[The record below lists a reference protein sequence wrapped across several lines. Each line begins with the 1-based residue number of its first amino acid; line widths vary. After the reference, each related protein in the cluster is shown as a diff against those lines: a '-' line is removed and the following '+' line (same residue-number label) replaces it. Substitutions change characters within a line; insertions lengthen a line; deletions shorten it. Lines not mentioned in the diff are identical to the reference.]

1 MARRLLFNAKAQR
14 RRDFSGTQRHRDT
27 EACAGG
33 NVCTGTNRRD
43 GPLCLCVS
51 VFQKKLCA
59 SASLR
64 LKLCLKLRLKSSQNA
79 AFAAQKWHFR
89 PSKAPLS
96 HVKTATFR
104 TFSTTRFGSFRDKTD
119 GKRSPEAENRDG
131 KCGFLSP
138 FCRFWYAKRRF
149 WYNEF
154 LRSVRTN
161 TTFFTYISRHPD
173 HSLTPWQKG
182 TSGLPPQKIMFTEN
196 NIDRRKK
203 TENFRKQGCAT

>member
-1 MARRLLFNAKAQR
+1 MFLKKTLRLRVFAFKYN
-14 RRDFSGTQRHRDT
+14 
-27 EACAGG
+27 
-33 NVCTGTNRRD
+33 
-43 GPLCLCVS
+43 PLCLCAS
-51 VFQKKLCA
+51 VFLKKTLRLRVFAFKIVFKIAFKIAFKKLP
-59 SASLR
+59 
-64 LKLCLKLRLKSSQNA
+64 
-79 AFAAQKWHFR
+79 KWRFCS
-89 PSKAPLS
+89 PKAPLS
-96 HVKTATFR
+96 HVKTATFE

-182 TSGLPPQKIMFTEN
+182 TSGLLPQKSCLQKTILTGEKKRRISEN
-196 NIDRRKK
+196 RVTQHNY
-203 TENFRKQGCAT
+203 NM